1 MDNESILRRFLR
13 FAWAPA
19 LALVFG
25 TFGYVVIEGWSTQDG
40 FYMSVITL
48 ATVGYGETQEL
59 SSLGRLFTCFLIF
72 FSIICLSCWTACL
85 TSMFVEGE
93 LTGAFNQ
100 KRAKKM
106 ASELNGHT
114 IICGSGTM
122 AKTVLEILVRKQA
135 SIVLID
141 GNTEELKMIR
151 LRYPKVSIIESS
163 AVDELTLSNANVLNA
178 KSVIAALDSDFD
190 NLMIAMT
197 CKDLG
202 TDLKVIARSD
212 DMQVARRM
220 RKIGVEKVICPFQL
234 SGETAAEFAIQ

>member
-1 MDNESILRRFLR
+1 MENESLWRRVLR
-13 FAWAPA
+13 FTVLPA
-19 LALVFG
+19 FALVLG
-25 TFGYVVIEGWSTQDG
+25 TVGYVLIEGWSTQDG

-59 SSLGRLFTCFLIF
+59 SSVGRLFTCCLIF
-72 FSIICLSCWTACL
+72 LSIICLSSWTACL
-85 TSMFVEGE
+85 TSLFVEGE

-106 ASELNGHT
+106 ADTLKGHT

-122 AKTVLEILVRKQA
+122 AKTVLDILVRKQV
-135 SIVLID
+135 SVVLID
-141 GNTEELKMIR
+141 GNSEELKIIR
-151 LRYPKVSIIESS
+151 RRYPKISIIESS
-163 AVDELTLSNANVLNA
+163 AVDELTLSSANILKA

-212 DMQVARRM
+212 DMQVASRM
-220 RKIGVEKVICPFQL
+220 WKIGVEKVICPFQL
-234 SGETAAEFAIQ
+234 SGEMAAEFAVV

>member
-1 MDNESILRRFLR
+1 MGTETLFRRAMR
-13 FAWAPA
+13 FAMLPA
-19 LALVFG
+19 LALVLG
-25 TFGYVVIEGWSTQDG
+25 TIGYMLIEGWSTQDG

-59 SSLGRLFTCFLIF
+59 SSQGRLFTCFFIF

-85 TSMFVEGE
+85 TSLFVEGE

-106 ASELNGHT
+106 ANSLKGHT
-114 IICGSGTM
+114 IICGSSTM

-135 SIVLID
+135 GVVLID
-141 GNTEELKMIR
+141 GNSEELKLIR
-151 LRYPKVSIIESS
+151 KRYPKISIIESS
-163 AVDELTLSNANVLNA
+163 AVDELTLSHANVLHA
-178 KSVIAALDSDFD
+178 KSVVAALDSDFD

-202 TDLKVIARSD
+202 TDINVIARSD
-212 DMQVARRM
+212 DLHVARRM
-220 RKIGVEKVICPFQL
+220 WKLGVEKVICPHQI
-234 SGETAAEFAIQ
+234 SGETAAEFACQ